1 MKTALTRHATPY
13 TTGLFLVS
21 TVSGVALFFHLGSNL
36 FHSMHEWLSMLLLV
50 PVGLHVWKNWG
61 ALLTYLRR
69 HTLMLPLLL
78 SLAAGI
84 AFAVPGLGST
94 GSGGN
99 PAFRLNN
106 AATSAPLTQL
116 APLLHSSPAALQAK
130 LQARGLQVASAN
142 DSVKT
147 IAAANHIDTM
157 AVLAGLME

>member
-1 MKTALTRHATPY
+1 MKAALTRHATPY

-21 TVSGVALFFHLGSNL
+21 TVSGVALFFHVGSNL

-84 AFAVPGLGST
+84 AFAVPGLSST

-147 IAAANHIDTM
+147 IAAANHTDTM

>member
-1 MKTALTRHATPY
+1 MKAALTRHATPY

-69 HTLMLPLLL
+69 HTLLLPLLL

-84 AFAVPGLGST
+84 AFAVPSLGSS
-94 GSGGN
+94 SGGN

-116 APLLHSSPAALQAK
+116 AQLLHGSPAALQAK
-130 LQARGLQVASAN
+130 LQARGLQVASVN

-147 IAAANHIDTM
+147 IAAANHTDTM
-157 AVLAGLME
+157 TVLAGLME

>member
-1 MKTALTRHATPY
+1 MKAALTRHATPY

-69 HTLMLPLLL
+69 HTL
-78 SLAAGI
+78 
-84 AFAVPGLGST
+84 GSS
-94 GSGGN
+94 SGGN

-116 APLLHSSPAALQAK
+116 APLLHGSPAALQAK
-130 LQARGLQVASAN
+130 LQARGLQVASVN

-147 IAAANHIDTM
+147 IAAANHTDTM
-157 AVLAGLME
+157 TVLAGLME

>member
-69 HTLMLPLLL
+69 HTLLL

-84 AFAVPGLGST
+84 AFAVPSLGSSS
-94 GSGGN
+94 GSN

-130 LQARGLQVASAN
+130 LKARGLQVASAN

-147 IAAANHIDTM
+147 IAAANHTDTM

>member
-1 MKTALTRHATPY
+1 MKAALTRHATPY

-69 HTLMLPLLL
+69 HTLLLPLLL

-84 AFAVPGLGST
+84 AFAVPSLGSS
-94 GSGGN
+94 SGGN

-106 AATSAPLTQL
+106 AATSAPL
-116 APLLHSSPAALQAK
+116 LHGSPAALQAK
-130 LQARGLQVASAN
+130 LQARGLQVASVN

-147 IAAANHIDTM
+147 IAAANHTDTM
-157 AVLAGLME
+157 TVLAGLME